1 MSAFDPNR
9 TSKTRRFWIACK
21 PETPLFSTE
30 TWFDGALVRVDCK
43 RELTCES
50 EAIFDWETVA
60 NAGMYD
66 HILSLVSPSGLAS
79 GPTQMPK
86 FLRIGVH
93 QSNVSG
99 YTSKAWWVRRVGS
112 TVFLKWG
119 AVEVHGVADGRKIYW
134 TLPPR
139 AKTIRCGTMQRAK
152 DYAKTA
158 IARRR
163 SHRYEP
169 LAGNI
174 AIRRRRANR
183 GAELEQALATILFV
197 DIVRSTEK
205 AARLGDSRWTQV
217 MNHYYAAARRELKSL
232 RGKEVVTTGDG
243 LLATFDAP
251 ASGIRCATAIREAV
265 RTLGLEIR
273 MGLHA
278 GEYKVNGTDV
288 VGLAFHVGARVAA
301 KARAGE
307 VLVSS
312 AVKDLM
318 SQSGIRFK
326 DRGVHRLKGVPK
338 RWRLYRVEQ

>member
-1 MSAFDPNR
+1 
-9 TSKTRRFWIACK
+9 
-21 PETPLFSTE
+21 
-30 TWFDGALVRVDCK
+30 
-43 RELTCES
+43 
-50 EAIFDWETVA
+50 
-60 NAGMYD
+60 MYD
-66 HILSLVSPSGLAS
+66 YALSWFGPNGLS
-79 GPTQMPK
+79 IGRTFMPK

-99 YTSKAWWVRRVGS
+99 YTSKAWCVRRVGS

-119 AVEVHGVADGRKIYW
+119 AVEVHGVGDGRKVYW

-139 AKTIRCGTMQRAK
+139 AKTIRCGTVQRAK
-152 DYAKTA
+152 DYSKSA

-163 SHRYEP
+163 NHRYES
-169 LAGNI
+169 LTGNI
-174 AIRRRRANR
+174 AIRRRTAR

-217 MNHYYAAARRELKSL
+217 MNHYYAAVRRELKAS

-243 LLATFDAP
+243 LLATFGAP
-251 ASGIRCATAIREAV
+251 AAGIRCATAIREAV

-273 MGLHA
+273 VGLHA
-278 GEYKVNGTDV
+278 GEYKVSGAEV
-288 VGLAFHVGARVAA
+288 FGLAFHIGARVAA

-326 DRGVHRLKGVPK
+326 DRGIHQLKGVPE
-338 RWRLYRVEQ
+338 RWRLYRVEH